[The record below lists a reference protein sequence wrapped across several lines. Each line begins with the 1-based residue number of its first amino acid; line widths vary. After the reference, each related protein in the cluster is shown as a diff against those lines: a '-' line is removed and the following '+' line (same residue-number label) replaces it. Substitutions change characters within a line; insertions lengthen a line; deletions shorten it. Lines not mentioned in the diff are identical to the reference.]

1 MICKK
6 CKQDISPDCCYDNH
20 ICVFCY
26 HNITEWDSNEQLIT
40 KYEALRP
47 IICPNCLRNLP
58 NKKYLN
64 KNNTCKWCKI

>member
-26 HNITEWDSNEQLIT
+26 HNITEWDSNGQLIT
-40 KYEALRP
+40 KNDVTRWIGWFYKEDLD
-47 IICPNCLRNLP
+47 
-58 NKKYLN
+58 YLEERL
-64 KNNTCKWCKI
+64 KIGL